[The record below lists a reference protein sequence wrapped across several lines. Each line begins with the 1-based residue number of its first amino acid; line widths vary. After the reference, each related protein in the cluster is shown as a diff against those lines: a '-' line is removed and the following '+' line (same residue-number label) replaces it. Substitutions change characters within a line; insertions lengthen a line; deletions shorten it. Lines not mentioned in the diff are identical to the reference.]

1 MTEWSNTTPNAR
13 RYYLDL
19 LQQSV
24 SGKSLSSIIS
34 PPLFNPCACR
44 EEPELSS
51 SGQPAG
57 FQAVLR
63 LTLHEAAVTSA
74 ALCSRAGLL
83 ALADQAGALSVVDLQ
98 RPAVLCTR
106 QLSEQP
112 IASLGF
118 GVHSFRPQWGPAEK
132 VCEPSEA
139 PIEDR

>member
-1 MTEWSNTTPNAR
+1 MH
-13 RYYLDL
+13 
-19 LQQSV
+19 V
-24 SGKSLSSIIS
+24 
-34 PPLFNPCACR
+34 CACR

-57 FQAVLR
+57 FQAVLK

-98 RPAVLCTR
+98 RPAVLCMR

-112 IASLGF
+112 ITALGF
-118 GVHSFRPQWGPAEK
+118 GVHSFRPQQGQAEK
-132 VCEPSEA
+132 CSEPNEA

>member
-1 MTEWSNTTPNAR
+1 MTERSNPTPNLC
-13 RYYLDL
+13 RYDLDL

-24 SGKSLSSIIS
+24 SGKSLTSIFS

-112 IASLGF
+112 IAALGF
-118 GVHSFRPQWGPAEK
+118 GVHSFRPQRGPAEK

-139 PIEDR
+139 PVEDR